1 MDTALFAAGV
11 AVFAAA
17 LVLSFAGDRLRG
29 RIVGLS
35 GMAAGALL
43 VLVTA
48 QPGEPA
54 TWWMA
59 ITGGLTLAGLVAF
72 ALVLSRWISAGVSG
86 RPRID
91 DEPG

>member
-1 MDTALFAAGV
+1 MNTAFFAAGLT
-11 AVFAAA
+11 VFAAG
-17 LVLSFAGDRLRG
+17 LVLSFTGDRLRG

-48 QPGEPA
+48 QPGQPA

-72 ALVLSRWISAGVSG
+72 ALVLSRWASQRVGGS
-86 RPRID
+86 PRID